1 MSIACVCVNINCHS
15 YTTLFQGLCWTTA
28 LFRHQVVVSQLIFGS
43 FPWCICFH
51 VTDMG
56 LWCSD
61 GATSVSSPVATKE
74 NGNVTEDALVMV
86 HKASPQPLPSVL
98 LLFECG
104 PPFYRSGTECFKRPR
119 KKKKWQCQDL
129 NAGPILAESLFCHVR
144 GWMSRASVCSR
155 FTVAPSP
162 ASSTTQRNKQMDS
175 PCAFGVPRPFPSR
188 GLEYLEEP

>member
-1 MSIACVCVNINCHS
+1 MSIVCMCVNINCHS

-119 KKKKWQCQDL
+119 KKKMAMPGPECRTYLSRVSVLPCKGL
-129 NAGPILAESLFCHVR
+129 NVKGFCLLTLHRGPLSCLFHH
-144 GWMSRASVCSR
+144 
-155 FTVAPSP
+155 P
-162 ASSTTQRNKQMDS
+162 
-175 PCAFGVPRPFPSR
+175 
-188 GLEYLEEP
+188 EE